1 MTAPPAT
8 RNLAPMPATAPP
20 DRDICNRRDGPAPG
34 PSEWPETAGSSAARF
49 DPDSDGTHAY
59 SGTGD
64 VRTDRPRAFGLFV
77 AVEGV
82 TGVGKTT
89 LARKLTRALPGTL
102 VLDPFDANPFLE
114 PLLRSE
120 RPDNASALRVEL
132 TFVALRIAQLREIGQ
147 ALSSGRTVI
156 ADWALIKQAIFA
168 ATTLPPVDVVWIA
181 ETVELWS
188 RGVPQPDVL
197 IGMSARRPP
206 QMGLELENA
215 VLILP
220 RLVHPKRAPKRG
232 LSRRQN
238 RWSGRVYRWFA
249 PGAACTCPS
258 GATLRKRLS
267 GFGGDL
273 IDHVRLCMPQGLR
286 CPTEQQARRRFTG
299 RPRSA
304 TRFCL

>member
-8 RNLAPMPATAPP
+8 RTLAPMPATVPAE
-20 DRDICNRRDGPAPG
+20 RATCNRRDDPALG
-34 PSEWPETAGSSAARF
+34 PSEWPETGGSSAARF
-49 DPDSDGTHAY
+49 DPDSDGTHAC

-64 VRTDRPRAFGLFV
+64 VRTDCPRAFGLFV

-89 LARKLTRALPGTL
+89 LARKLTRALHGTL

-114 PLLRSE
+114 RLLRSE

-147 ALSSGRTVI
+147 AQSSGRTVI

-168 ATTLPPVDVVWIA
+168 ATTLPPVDVVRIA

-197 IGMSARRPP
+197 IGMSADPATICQRVRRRCRS
-206 QMGLELENA
+206 MEATFSHTEAAALSHAFEAAYDAWDRRLIRLDASTFDAFLDSHVDELAAQLRQLHQPWRSCEH
-215 VLILP
+215 P
-220 RLVHPKRAPKRG
+220 RQHG
-232 LSRRQN
+232 N
-238 RWSGRVYRWFA
+238 G
-249 PGAACTCPS
+249 
-258 GATLRKRLS
+258 
-267 GFGGDL
+267 
-273 IDHVRLCMPQGLR
+273 
-286 CPTEQQARRRFTG
+286 ARR
-299 RPRSA
+299 A
-304 TRFCL
+304 TQP